1 MASIWGSTP
10 QKSVAAECHRQGA
23 SAVVSGCIDLLR
35 GSRFD
40 DALVT
45 ALAGPAAEQVLAG
58 RGGGKSGYWPRVWGA
73 RGLLYAWEARA
84 EPAIAGAT
92 SDDSWRVREM
102 AVKVI
107 ARHQLEDLFDAVV
120 RLQDDPVP
128 RVRAAAE
135 RALRNLVDS
144 RDQEG
149 RGRS

>member
-1 MASIWGSTP
+1 MGFDATEERS
-10 QKSVAAECHRQGA
+10 AECHRQGT

-40 DALVT
+40 DALLR

-58 RGGGKSGYWPRVWGA
+58 QEGGKSGYWPRVWGA
-73 RGLLYAWEARA
+73 RGLLYAWEVRA
-84 EPAIAGAT
+84 VPAIVGAT
-92 SDDSWRVREM
+92 TDDSWRVRQM
-102 AVKVI
+102 AVNVI

-120 RLQDDPVP
+120 RLRNDPVP

-135 RALRNLVDS
+135 RALRTLVGS
-144 RDQEG
+144 RDQEL